1 MGEPPIGYTIFIMM
15 KQMLILLCSRYCH
28 LSFLLDTT

>member
-1 MGEPPIGYTIFIMM
+1 MEEPPIDYAIFIMM
-15 KQMLILLCSRYCH
+15 KQMLILLCSRYCL